1 MLPLGSIIKWD
12 FIHFQYYAGDTQLYP
27 SQCFILQDKGSITV
41 TANIDYKFVKL
52 TNKLIVESKPTL
64 ETTEVFIDRGEE
76 MPLV

>member
-1 MLPLGSIIKWD
+1 M
-12 FIHFQYYAGDTQLYP
+12 
-27 SQCFILQDKGSITV
+27 

-64 ETTEVFIDRGEE
+64 ETTEVFIGRGEE